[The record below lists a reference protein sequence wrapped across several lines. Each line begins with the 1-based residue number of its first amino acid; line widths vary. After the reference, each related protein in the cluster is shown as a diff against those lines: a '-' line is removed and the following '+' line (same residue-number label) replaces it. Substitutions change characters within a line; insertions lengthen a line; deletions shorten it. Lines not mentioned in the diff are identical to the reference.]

1 MSAPSAAEPQP
12 ALALLLEIL
21 AQHTPMYFLAPHSRT
36 PLPPCLAHRYALF
49 YLLREIGSLRGPM
62 GEFIDSLRAA
72 GSPSQQLRLLNAYR
86 PAELAAVGAGE
97 EHWDAAVYSTLD
109 RATLL
114 KRLLRGAAYGGSA
127 AGSGSSTPSSSS
139 VASSSSG
146 VGGMPAF
153 GGPVAAVLP
162 RDRLGAMM
170 LEATR
175 RQLQRPGSDATPGGV
190 LHVPLEARHT
200 ECLLSEQGWQATAVA
215 LAEAVRAVL
224 PLL

>member
-1 MSAPSAAEPQP
+1 
-12 ALALLLEIL
+12 
-21 AQHTPMYFLAPHSRT
+21 MYFLAPHSRT

-175 RQLQRPGSDATPGGV
+175 RNGQAPTPRRAACCTCRWRLATPSACSASRGGRPQLWRWQRPSGRCCRCCEEGA
-190 LHVPLEARHT
+190 
-200 ECLLSEQGWQATAVA
+200 W
-215 LAEAVRAVL
+215 LAST
-224 PLL
+224 